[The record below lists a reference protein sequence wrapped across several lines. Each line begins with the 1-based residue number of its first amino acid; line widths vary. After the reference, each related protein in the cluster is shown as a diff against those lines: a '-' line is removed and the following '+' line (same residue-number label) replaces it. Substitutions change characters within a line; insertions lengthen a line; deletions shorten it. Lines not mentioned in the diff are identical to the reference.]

1 MGDLTII
8 ILSIGMVILC
18 WTIIKVN
25 EKVDG
30 HITRFK
36 KFEHALKK
44 NSTGQIPTA
53 KNKATSGKINV
64 PMAKTSHE
72 IRSKNIQ
79 FIAKK

>member
-25 EKVDG
+25 EKVDR
-30 HITRFK
+30 HVTRFR
-36 KFEHALKK
+36 KFEQALKK
-44 NSTGQIPTA
+44 NSTGQIPTVQ
-53 KNKATSGKINV
+53 KKATSSKINI
-64 PMAKTSHE
+64 PTAKTSSE
-72 IRSKNIQ
+72 TRSKNIQ

>member
-25 EKVDG
+25 EKVDR
-30 HITRFK
+30 HVTRFK
-36 KFEHALKK
+36 KFEQALKK

-53 KNKATSGKINV
+53 QKKETSGKINI
-64 PMAKTSHE
+64 PMAKTSSD